1 MSRLTGQVKWFS
13 RDRGLGFIKQI
24 SREDND
30 NDNDI
35 FVHYTGLRTSA
46 NDVYKTLYDGEYVEY
61 EEKTLE
67 DGRKIA
73 VLVTGIYEHELM
85 CENVYKKKQNNNR
98 RKKNSNDDHNDDDD
112 NDDNDDN

>member
-24 SREDND
+24 ERKDNDND

-35 FVHYTGLRTSA
+35 FVHYTGLRTSSD
-46 NDVYKTLYDGEYVEY
+46 DVYKTLYDGEYIEY
-61 EEKTLE
+61 EEKTME

-73 VLVTGIYEHELM
+73 VLVTGIYENELM

-98 RKKNSNDDHNDDDD
+98 RKKNDDTDDVDD
-112 NDDNDDN
+112 N